1 MASEQGLF
9 DGRRG
14 QKRLKLIEKQKEKIR
29 GDFTTEYEDSREM
42 HFLREELKWEVIADL
57 LMLLAMRAVHF
68 KWQGVRDY
76 GFLRLCKNWAVENE
90 IHIMTQKDT
99 EVMLASVLPGSMCN
113 ELNEELSESMIF

>member
-1 MASEQGLF
+1 MASEQSLF

-29 GDFTTEYEDSREM
+29 GDFTTEYEGSREM
-42 HFLREELKWEVIADL
+42 HFLREELKWEVTADL

-76 GFLRLCKNWAVENE
+76 GFLRLCKNWAEENE
-90 IHIMTQKDT
+90 ISIMTQKDT
-99 EVMLASVLPGSMCN
+99 EAMLASVLPGSMCN